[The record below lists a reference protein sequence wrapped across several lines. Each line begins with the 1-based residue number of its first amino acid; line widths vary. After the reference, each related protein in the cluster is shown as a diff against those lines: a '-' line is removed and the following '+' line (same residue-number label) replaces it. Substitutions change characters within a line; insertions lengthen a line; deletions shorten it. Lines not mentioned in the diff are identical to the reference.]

1 MPKRLL
7 DQRQWEFQLVKTRAD
22 ADEAHARALIDAG
35 ELEHAAALLDTWA
48 RDDRGRFV
56 PMLREVLDQLEILV
70 MGVRFRYVPAARV
83 SVGDDIGE
91 DDERPARVVDV
102 PAFWMAATPLLVG
115 QTRLDLAHKGHTGIE
130 VGRFS
135 RFLIDG
141 CAVVA
146 VRWENAAALSRSFT
160 AEFNGL
166 RLVGR
171 LPFERE
177 WERAARGTLVG
188 AEYPW
193 GDEPPDGSRADF
205 GRFGDWVPQPP
216 TERAPN
222 EYGLFALAGT
232 VWEWCEDRYTDRGVC
247 VDDDPGAID
256 ATATTDGHRVL
267 RGGSFVDDDIALRVA
282 CRLGASPHL
291 YGPNVGVRP
300 VLVKAS
306 S

>member
-7 DQRQWEFQLVKTRAD
+7 DEGQWKFQLMKTRAD

-83 SVGDDIGE
+83 SVGDDVGE

-115 QTRLDLAHKGHTGIE
+115 PKGINGGH
-130 VGRFS
+130 FS
-135 RFLIDG
+135 RFSQFLIGG

-146 VRWENAAALSRSFT
+146 VPWEKAAALSRSFT

-166 RLVGR
+166 RLLGR

-205 GRFGDWVPQPP
+205 GRFGDWVPRPP

-232 VWEWCEDRYTDRGVC
+232 VWEWCEDCYTDRGVS

-256 ATATTDGHRVL
+256 ATAPTNGDRVL

-282 CRLGASPHL
+282 FRLGAPPHL
-291 YGPNVGVRP
+291 YGPNIGVRP
-300 VLVKAS
+300 VLVKAAS
-306 S
+306 